1 MVSQWTHRHSTCK
14 AHARGE
20 HAGTQTLTHLF
31 GLYWTLLD
39 TTALVLHNC
48 HVAWLSRQQGN
59 RQGLPQLSTTL
70 GISVAPLNRNGPH
83 LARGRYGLR

>member
-1 MVSQWTHRHSTCK
+1 MDTQPAKLTPKANTRGSRHSPTF
-14 AHARGE
+14 
-20 HAGTQTLTHLF
+20 F

-59 RQGLPQLSTTL
+59 RQGLPQRSATLS
-70 GISVAPLNRNGPH
+70 ISVAPLDRNGPH